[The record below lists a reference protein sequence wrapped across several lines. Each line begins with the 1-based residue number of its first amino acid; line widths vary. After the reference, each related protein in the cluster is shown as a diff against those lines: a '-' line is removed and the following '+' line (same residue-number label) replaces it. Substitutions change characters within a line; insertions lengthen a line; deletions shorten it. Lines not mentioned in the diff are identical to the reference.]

1 MARAPFSSFA
11 SLFSDDFEGLA
22 FPPLPD
28 ELDAFFIS
36 LLDLPSNLVV
46 PAVPAVPEAGSVALA
61 TGFSCPS
68 FSLPYGVVGASLT
81 RLSFGELFETL
92 ESVLFMPPFEA
103 GFFLDLAA
111 FLSLASL
118 AARMRFLQIKQ
129 W

>member
-46 PAVPAVPEAGSVALA
+46 PAVPEAGSVTLA

-111 FLSLASL
+111 FFSLASL